1 MNSALY
7 VGRIGHRRFVPKGHR
22 FAYDF
27 FMWYLDLDEI
37 DRLPA
42 LSPWFS
48 TTGAA
53 FSRFYRPDYYGDAK
67 VPLAKAIRDRMAEL
81 TGERVEGRIYGLL
94 NLRTLGLYFS
104 PVNFYYGFD
113 RENRCS
119 HFLAEV
125 SNIPW
130 NERHQYAHL
139 LPGGADGASYHSHAK
154 AFHVSPFNPLDQQ
167 YRWRLTVP
175 GETVGVGLEV
185 HDARGHIF
193 TAELELRRR
202 PLTAREIGKQL
213 LKKPAM
219 TAFIVAGIYW
229 QAMKLYL
236 KGIPYVPYVKETI

>member
-7 VGRIGHRRFVPKGHR
+7 VGRIGHRRFIPREHG
-22 FAYDF
+22 FAYSF

-37 DRLPA
+37 DGLPA
-42 LSPWFS
+42 LLPWFS
-48 TTGAA
+48 TAGAA
-53 FSRFYRPDYYGDAK
+53 FSRFSRADYYGDPTI
-67 VPLAKAIRDRMAEL
+67 PLATAIRERMSAL
-81 TGERVEGRIYGLL
+81 TGVEVAGRVCGLL

-130 NERHQYAHL
+130 NERHQYACL
-139 LPGGADGASYHSHAK
+139 VAGGEGDGFSHSHAK

-167 YRWRLTVP
+167 YRWRLTMP
-175 GETVGVGLEV
+175 GESVGVGLEV
-185 HDARGHIF
+185 HDRRGHIF
-193 TAELELRRR
+193 TAELELCRR

>member
-7 VGRIGHRRFVPKGHR
+7 VGRIGHRRFIPRGHG
-22 FAYDF
+22 FAYNF

-53 FSRFYRPDYYGDAK
+53 FSRFHRPDYYGDPK
-67 VPLAKAIRDRMAEL
+67 VPLATAISGRMAEL
-81 TGERVEGRIYGLL
+81 TGVAVEGRVCGLL

-139 LPGGADGASYHSHAK
+139 LTGGTGETLYHSQK
-154 AFHVSPFNPLDQQ
+154 AFRVSPFNPLDQQ
-167 YRWRLTVP
+167 YWWRLIVP

-185 HDARGHIF
+185 HDPRGHIF
-193 TAELELRRR
+193 TAELNLSRR

-236 KGIPYVPYVKETI
+236 KGIPYVPYVKEAI